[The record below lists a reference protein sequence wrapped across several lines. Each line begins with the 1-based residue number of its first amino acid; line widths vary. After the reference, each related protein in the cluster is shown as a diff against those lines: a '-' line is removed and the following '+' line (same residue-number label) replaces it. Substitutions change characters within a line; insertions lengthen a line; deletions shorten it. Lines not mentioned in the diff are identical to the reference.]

1 MLFSPQC
8 PRCQNRLFGKGKL
21 GESSTC
27 ECGKLISAELSDR
40 VRRYWAFQVA
50 LPYGAATFLIC
61 FVIFHANLPTDRWA
75 RLFTPTLIA
84 PAIATFVVVR
94 RALIQRMRIS
104 SPCTWLFRAFCMGT
118 VLATLCLVLAV
129 IVEKL

>member
-1 MLFSPQC
+1 MLFAPQC
-8 PRCQNRLFGKGKL
+8 PRCQNPLCGKGKL
-21 GESSTC
+21 GESSTYGC
-27 ECGKLISAELSDR
+27 RKLISAELSDR

-84 PAIATFVVVR
+84 PAIATLVVVR
-94 RALIQRMRIS
+94 RVLIQRMRLS
-104 SPCTWLFRAFCMGT
+104 NACAWLFRTYWMGML
-118 VLATLCLVLAV
+118 LAGLCLVFAV
-129 IVEKL
+129 IVAKL